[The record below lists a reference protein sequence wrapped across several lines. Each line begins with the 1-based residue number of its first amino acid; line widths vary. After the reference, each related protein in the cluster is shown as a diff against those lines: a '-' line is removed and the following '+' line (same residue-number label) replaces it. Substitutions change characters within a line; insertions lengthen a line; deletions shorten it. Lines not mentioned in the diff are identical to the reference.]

1 MSKGKRT
8 SNKNKGKPRSDL
20 LRMWEKY
27 SKWISTGI
35 LSGVLG
41 ILGGVFQL
49 GRMYE
54 ASIQNKEQA
63 KELKG
68 QADAMKERDEKAL
81 EMGGMILD
89 LKDQVNDLKEQLR
102 KCKDEG
108 RKDSTERGRG
118 SE

>member
-1 MSKGKRT
+1 MSKEKRT

-27 SKWISTGI
+27 SKWISA
-35 LSGVLG
+35 G
-41 ILGGVFQL
+41 ILGGAFQI

-63 KELKG
+63 KELKS
-68 QADAMKERDEKAL
+68 QADSMKERDDKAL
-81 EMGGMILD
+81 EMGVMILD